1 MRRSSSAAWL
11 LARAYTY
18 KYHAQGDDRG
28 DGLGETE
35 FSSDLI
41 VWNGFI
47 TAEAQNVEAG
57 YAQIESSKKKVYD
70 YLLSKG
76 IAAEAVVFQ
85 FVNVTKQYEPV
96 YSANGSW
103 AGQRFTGYRLSQGF
117 TVESKSVDAV
127 ENVSR
132 EISSLIAQGVSIEAM
147 QPDYYYTKL
156 DDVKLSLIEKASADA
171 RVRAEKIAVNAGA
184 KLGGVASARRACS
197 RSRVPIPTR
206 SSRPEDRSTPRAGR
220 KRPVSPCG
228 SNTAL
233 SKRYGKSCK
242 NRPGLTSRW
251 TERIF
256 FVLLLA
262 AVALRNDAVWR
273 VVSGAFVV
281 WVMCAL
287 WAVAPTLR
295 KPARGGRRRRMRP
308 VARRPNPNMTIK
320 RKSTKSN
327 EIWKDLSGCASH
339 PALRG
344 LCISAAYVRRFITTC
359 SRVGTAV
366 R

>member
-1 MRRSSSAAWL
+1 MKAYWKYLIIGAAIVVSAWL

-18 KYHAQGDDRG
+18 KYHAQETIVVT
-28 DGLGETE
+28 GLGETE

-156 DDVKLSLIEKASADA
+156 DDVKL
-171 RVRAEKIAVNAGA
+171 AVIAGA
-184 KLGGVASARRACS
+184 KLGGVASARMGVFQNTGANTNEEFS
-197 RSRVPIPTR
+197 AGGSFNT
-206 SSRPEDRSTPRAGR
+206 SSRQKKA
-220 KRPVSPCG
+220 
-228 SNTAL
+228 
-233 SKRYGKSCK
+233 
-242 NRPGLTSRW
+242 
-251 TERIF
+251 RITM
-256 FVLLLA
+256 
-262 AVALRNDAVWR
+262 R
-273 VVSGAFVV
+273 VEY
-281 WVMCAL
+281 
-287 WAVAPTLR
+287 R
-295 KPARGGRRRRMRP
+295 
-308 VARRPNPNMTIK
+308 IK
-320 RKSTKSN
+320 
-327 EIWKDLSGCASH
+327 
-339 PALRG
+339 
-344 LCISAAYVRRFITTC
+344 
-359 SRVGTAV
+359 
-366 R
+366 

>member
-1 MRRSSSAAWL
+1 V
-11 LARAYTY
+11 T
-18 KYHAQGDDRG
+18 
-28 DGLGETE
+28 GLGETE

-171 RVRAEKIAVNAGA
+171 RVRAGA
-184 KLGGVASARRACS
+184 KLGGVASARMGVFQITGANTNEEFS
-197 RSRVPIPTR
+197 AGGSFNT
-206 SSRPEDRSTPRAGR
+206 SSRQKKA
-220 KRPVSPCG
+220 
-228 SNTAL
+228 
-233 SKRYGKSCK
+233 
-242 NRPGLTSRW
+242 
-251 TERIF
+251 RITM
-256 FVLLLA
+256 
-262 AVALRNDAVWR
+262 R
-273 VVSGAFVV
+273 VEY
-281 WVMCAL
+281 
-287 WAVAPTLR
+287 R
-295 KPARGGRRRRMRP
+295 
-308 VARRPNPNMTIK
+308 IK
-320 RKSTKSN
+320 
-327 EIWKDLSGCASH
+327 
-339 PALRG
+339 
-344 LCISAAYVRRFITTC
+344 
-359 SRVGTAV
+359 
-366 R
+366 